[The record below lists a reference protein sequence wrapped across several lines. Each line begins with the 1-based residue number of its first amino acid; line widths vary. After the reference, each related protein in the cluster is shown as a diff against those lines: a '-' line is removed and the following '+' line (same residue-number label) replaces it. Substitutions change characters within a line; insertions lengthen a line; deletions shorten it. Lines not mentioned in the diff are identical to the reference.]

1 MILQLENRELTG
13 LGGVPAQVHLPTP
26 LTVQYEYLE
35 GGGTAIPVM
44 YDLAQ
49 LNPDPSLCGL
59 VAKRAHHLLAL
70 VHARRGATHPHDA
83 IVPPNSRRCQ
93 LRLLRLRLLPIL
105 FLIIILVKSGLPK
118 RRPLPCA
125 PRGAVGEHSTE

>member
-1 MILQLENRELTG
+1 MIYCNFLFLVHIPLKYPLRVSLLIPRGYDVQDVMILQLEDRELTG

-49 LNPDPSLCGL
+49 LNPDPSLCAL
-59 VAKRAHHLLAL
+59 VA
-70 VHARRGATHPHDA
+70 
-83 IVPPNSRRCQ
+83 
-93 LRLLRLRLLPIL
+93 
-105 FLIIILVKSGLPK
+105 
-118 RRPLPCA
+118 
-125 PRGAVGEHSTE
+125 